1 MWMLVMDTTVDFFIT
16 KNNDLKVYRKNPK
29 ILYKKVN
36 QYYILKEETIIIQEK
51 SLTKEKKYWKNKD
64 YNKKGKV
71 T

>member
-1 MWMLVMDTTVDFFIT
+1 MLVMDTTVDFFIT
-16 KNNDLKVYRKNPK
+16 QNNDLKVYRKNPK
-29 ILYKKVN
+29 ILCKKVN

>member
-1 MWMLVMDTTVDFFIT
+1 MLVMDTTVDFFIT

>member
-1 MWMLVMDTTVDFFIT
+1 MLVMDTTVDFFIT

-51 SLTKEKKYWKNKD
+51 SLTKEKNTEKTKIII
-64 YNKKGKV
+64 KKV
-71 T
+71 S